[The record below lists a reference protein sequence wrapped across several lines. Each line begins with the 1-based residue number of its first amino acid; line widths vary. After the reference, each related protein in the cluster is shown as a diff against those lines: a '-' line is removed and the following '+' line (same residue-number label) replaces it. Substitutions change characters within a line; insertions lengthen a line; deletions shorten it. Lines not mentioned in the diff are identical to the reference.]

1 MTAIPKWYRPVTV
14 LALLW
19 NLMGCAAYLADVMVT
34 PEAIAAM
41 PAAQQ
46 ALYNSRPAWA
56 VAATAT
62 AVWGGALGCL
72 GLLMRKS
79 WAVALLAASLAGVV
93 VQDLAIFVLSGAGA
107 QGGAAVYVL
116 QGLVLAVAVALF
128 QLARRASAA
137 GWLS

>member
-116 QGLVLAVAVALF
+116 QGLVFAVAVALF

>member
-34 PEAIAAM
+34 PEAVAAM